1 MSEINSLGGL
11 NNENVDFRPTV
22 ELTAPKNDGTAPL
35 QPESDVALKN
45 ARVEAVEEL
54 RAAFAEL
61 ESGEGLTRL
70 VGGHGIQSR
79 VFEFEWSEPALEIS
93 FRMPY
98 ARVLSDEASQKDDDE
113 EIGAAIRMAILLLT
127 AAGRMES
134 VSRIEVSCD
143 DRGTTYAVYA
153 AGGELEDSGT
163 DWGPLV
169 KRLEAELGDDSEPVS
184 IIWP

>member
-1 MSEINSLGGL
+1 ME
-11 NNENVDFRPTV
+11 NEKDMETKR
-22 ELTAPKNDGTAPL
+22 A
-35 QPESDVALKN
+35 
-45 ARVEAVEEL
+45 EAVEEL

-93 FRMPY
+93 FRIPY
-98 ARVLSDEASQKDDDE
+98 ARVLSDEASQKDDEE
-113 EIGAAIRMAILLLT
+113 EIGAAIRMSMLLLST
-127 AAGRMES
+127 VGRMES
-134 VSRIEVSCD
+134 VSRISVSCD
-143 DRGTTYAVYA
+143 DRGTTYAVYSA
-153 AGGELEDSGT
+153 DGELEDSGT

-169 KRLEAELGDDSEPVS
+169 KRFETELGDAAEPLS

>member
-1 MSEINSLGGL
+1 M
-11 NNENVDFRPTV
+11 ENGKDM
-22 ELTAPKNDGTAPL
+22 
-35 QPESDVALKN
+35 ESRRA
-45 ARVEAVEEL
+45 EAVEEL

-93 FRMPY
+93 FRIPY

-113 EIGAAIRMAILLLT
+113 EIGAAIRMAILLLST
-127 AAGRMES
+127 VGRLES
-134 VSRIEVSCD
+134 VSRMSVSCD
-143 DRGTTYAVYA
+143 DRGTAYAVYGA
-153 AGGELEDSGT
+153 EGELEDSGM

-169 KRLEAELGDDSEPVS
+169 KRFETELGDAAESLS

>member
-1 MSEINSLGGL
+1 ME
-11 NNENVDFRPTV
+11 NEEDMKAKRT
-22 ELTAPKNDGTAPL
+22 
-35 QPESDVALKN
+35 
-45 ARVEAVEEL
+45 EAVEEL

-79 VFEFEWSEPALEIS
+79 VFEFAWSEPALEIS
-93 FRMPY
+93 FRIPY

-127 AAGRMES
+127 TVGRLAA

-143 DRGTTYAVYA
+143 ERGTTYAVYGA
-153 AGGELEDSGT
+153 EGEREDSGA
-163 DWGPLV
+163 DWAPLV
-169 KRLEAELGDDSEPVS
+169 KRFEAELGDAPESLS